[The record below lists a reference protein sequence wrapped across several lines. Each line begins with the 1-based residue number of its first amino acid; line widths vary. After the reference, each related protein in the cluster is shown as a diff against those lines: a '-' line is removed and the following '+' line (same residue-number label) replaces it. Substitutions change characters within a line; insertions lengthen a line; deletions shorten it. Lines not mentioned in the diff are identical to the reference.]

1 MGRQGAARVTVMDA
15 AAILFD
21 EDSGGRLILKFP
33 GGPTATSGAVDAA
46 ALQRKAAEQGYE
58 DLLFDRGALD
68 AAAGKIRNGEALSI
82 QVAARTDASYAVEVA
97 ADKMTAWLIV
107 HPGHGG
113 KRPNAHDAVAALA
126 AQRVKE
132 GVDAAAVEAAIAEC
146 GQRREVARGTP
157 PRPGKDGYLAPLV
170 DVNRQRHPHIDETGH
185 VDFHDLGSVPAVKA
199 GDPIMRRHPP
209 EKGVPGMNVFGEP
222 VPATDGRDAQFAVRL
237 QGVTVSADD
246 PDLLLAEIAGQPLLQ
261 RDGISVEPILRYD
274 VIDLS
279 AGNIDFP
286 GSLIVRG
293 DIRSGMKVH
302 AGGDITVEGVI
313 ESAEVSAGGDIRV
326 QGGIVGHA
334 SAQHSTQRPAGDIP
348 TARISAHGNVSAR
361 YIENA
366 VVEAQQSVH
375 VIESIVQSDVMALDQ
390 VVVGGKGQKGR
401 ILGGFIRATGLVSAD
416 HLGGDGAA
424 PTRVMAGV
432 NPLLQRAMEEHR
444 RKRDALLKQHEDVSK
459 IVKLLKGHPEKKDV
473 YDKARLTLKKLS
485 EDIAEELEDER
496 VIEAEGKLAEHAKVV
511 VGEAVAAGVTVVLGR
526 RSLYIKEDA
535 GRGVFTLDAGGEVG
549 FSTLARGHRPK

>member
-1 MGRQGAARVTVMDA
+1 MDA

-21 EDSGGRLILKFP
+21 EEAGGRLILKFQ
-33 GGPTATSGAVDAA
+33 GGPAATSRALDAA
-46 ALQRKAAEQGYE
+46 ALRLKAAEQGFQA
-58 DLLFDRGALD
+58 LLFDGGALE
-68 AAAGKIRNGEALSI
+68 AAAVKIRNGETFSV

-97 ADKMTAWLIV
+97 KDKMTAWV
-107 HPGHGG
+107 TVSVGHGG
-113 KRPNAHDAVAALA
+113 KAPSAHDVVAALA

-146 GQRREVARGTP
+146 GQRKEVARGTP
-157 PRPGKDGYLAPLV
+157 PCAGKDGYLAPLV

-185 VDFHDLGSVPAVKA
+185 VDFHDLGAIPAVKA
-199 GDPIMRRHPP
+199 GDPIMRRHRPR
-209 EKGVPGMNVFGEP
+209 KGVPGINVCGEP
-222 VPATDGRDAQFAVRL
+222 VPAADGRDAQFAVRL
-237 QGVTVSADD
+237 QGVTISPDD
-246 PDLLLAEIAGQPLLQ
+246 PDLLLAEVTGQPLLQ
-261 RDGISVEPILRYD
+261 RDGITVEPILRYD
-274 VIDLS
+274 AIDLT
-279 AGNIDFP
+279 AGNVDFP
-286 GSLIVRG
+286 GSLVVRG

-302 AGGDITVEGVI
+302 AGGDITVDGVI

-334 SAQHSTQRPAGDIP
+334 AAQHSMQRSAADVP

-366 VVEAQQSVH
+366 VIEAQQSVH
-375 VIESIVQSDVMALDQ
+375 VIESVVQSDVMALDQ

-401 ILGGFIRATGLVSAD
+401 ILGGLIRATGLVSAD
-416 HLGGDGAA
+416 YLGGDGAG

-444 RKRDALLKQHEDVSK
+444 KRRDSLLKQHEDVSK
-459 IVKLLKGHPEKKDV
+459 IVKLLRGNAQKQEI

-526 RSLYIKEDA
+526 RSVYIKEDA

-549 FSTLARGHRPK
+549 FSTLARGQRQK